1 MALKFGKIAKN
12 HGFYTLGDY
21 LEYRYNR
28 YFRGLISLMMA
39 IGTLAIF
46 AGQLMGIAWIL
57 SVVAE
62 IDKTTGVLIASVVV
76 VLYFVQ
82 VDFYQLFT
90 QI

>member
-1 MALKFGKIAKN
+1 
-12 HGFYTLGDY
+12 
-21 LEYRYNR
+21 
-28 YFRGLISLMMA
+28 
-39 IGTLAIF
+39 
-46 AGQLMGIAWIL
+46 MGIAWIL

-82 VDFYQLFT
+82 VDFYQLFM

>member
-1 MALKFGKIAKN
+1 
-12 HGFYTLGDY
+12 
-21 LEYRYNR
+21 
-28 YFRGLISLMMA
+28 MMA

-76 VLYFVQ
+76 VFIFLCRWIFISCLRK
-82 VDFYQLFT
+82 FN
-90 QI
+90 